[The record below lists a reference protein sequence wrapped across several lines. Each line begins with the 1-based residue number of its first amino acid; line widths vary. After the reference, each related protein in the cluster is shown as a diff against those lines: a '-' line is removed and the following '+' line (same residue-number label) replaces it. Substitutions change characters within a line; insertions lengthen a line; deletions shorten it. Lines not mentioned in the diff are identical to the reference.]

1 MTFHFEMRI
10 DKQGKDTTKSCPIQ
24 NKQKNERHTMNKT
37 KQNRKDVKNKRVKKQ
52 SKGSLFL
59 WFLLLV
65 APLV

>member
-1 MTFHFEMRI
+1 MIFHFEMQI
-10 DKQGKDTTKSCPIQ
+10 DKQDKGTTKSCPIQ
-24 NKQKNERHTMNKT
+24 NNKKNERYTMNKT